1 MVDKTIVVHFSG
13 ACPREWHALV
23 VCRCCATLK
32 NCTNNACKAF
42 ITRPSVNNVSA
53 RLAMKNVAK
62 CDMHRDL
69 QRVEN

>member
-1 MVDKTIVVHFSG
+1 MAQPTARAERVLFS
-13 ACPREWHALV
+13 ASHDTKFIFFV
-23 VCRCCATLK
+23 NKV
-32 NCTNNACKAF
+32 AF
-42 ITRPSVNNVSA
+42 RPSVNNVSA

>member
-1 MVDKTIVVHFSG
+1 MVDLTFVVHVSG
-13 ACPREWHALV
+13 ACPREWHASA
-23 VCRCCATLK
+23 CCWLRYIP
-32 NCTNNACKAF
+32 NCSNYACKAL